1 MELQLHSHLHGFTV
15 EKITAL
21 PDIDATGYQLVHEV
35 SGARVFYVAC
45 ADDNKVFT
53 IGFRTPSQDDT
64 GVAHITEH
72 SVLCGSRKYRLKE
85 PFVEL
90 VKGSL
95 NTFLNAM
102 TYSDKTV
109 YPVASRNDK
118 DFRNLVDVYLDAVF
132 YPLTSENPFTL
143 KQEGWHYELG
153 EGEDKPL
160 IYNGVVYNEMKGVY
174 SSPDAIEEHEV
185 CKALFPD
192 SPYRFESGG
201 LPEAIPELTQEGFI
215 AFHKKYYSPENSY
228 IYLYGNMD
236 IEDYLAYLDTFKWLM
251 KLAADGDIRAQ
262 FLAGSSYLTG
272 NGVKADPAEAVRWF
286 EKAAQQG
293 SVDAQT
299 SLVLYYLGNEPV
311 RLDEARS
318 WAAKLENQTGSRG
331 VGAVFRRF
339 FTEMGEWP
347 EPERTHERIKD
358 WFDSLFSTKDPDLLY
373 GLGFLYELGYQGQRD
388 MDKALAL
395 YKRAAALGNVN
406 AIKKLKE
413 LQSVF

>member
-1 MELQLHSHLHGFTV
+1 MLKKSLSLSIILFLLFSLSGC
-15 EKITAL
+15 EKNGEENKSKG
-21 PDIDATGYQLVHEV
+21 D
-35 SGARVFYVAC
+35 VFYSRGDYENALSVYKQEAKRGDSHALLGLC
-45 ADDNKVFT
+45 KMYEDGKGVKENDRLAFQYCMQAAKRGEVKAQKRL
-53 IGFRTPSQDDT
+53 GMMYYKGT
-64 GVAHITEH
+64 GVARNVHEARFWFNQAALSDDPEALYYLGIA
-72 SVLCGSRKYRLKE
+72 YLKGIGGE
-85 PFVEL
+85 KDFHQAHDLFERAADEGHV
-90 VKGSL
+90 
-95 NTFLNAM
+95 NAM
-102 TYSDKTV
+102 WKLYEMFNKGTGVRQD
-109 YPVASRNDK
+109 R
-118 DFRNLVDVYLDAVF
+118 
-132 YPLTSENPFTL
+132 
-143 KQEGWHYELG
+143 QE
-153 EGEDKPL
+153 
-160 IYNGVVYNEMKGVY
+160 
-174 SSPDAIEEHEV
+174 A
-185 CKALFPD
+185 
-192 SPYRFESGG
+192 
-201 LPEAIPELTQEGFI
+201 
-215 AFHKKYYSPENSY
+215 
-228 IYLYGNMD
+228 
-236 IEDYLAYLDTFKWLM
+236 FKWLM

-358 WFDSLFSTKDPDLLY
+358 WFDSLFSTKDPELLY